1 MDGWLVNVMARIVQT
16 ADSLPTDF
24 TPWEHDQIYNGLD
37 CVITRECLDGM
48 LSQLDATTQ
57 QTYQFSKALQAPAL
71 EMRLRGVA
79 VDHVRKA
86 EVIDEFYE
94 KIEMLQ
100 RNLERIVLEGVGM
113 PHFNWRSN
121 ADLQNL
127 FYAKLGI
134 PIIRKQGRPTVD
146 RNALEKMEAYTV
158 ARPIISHMS
167 AMRELAK
174 KISVLKTE
182 IDPDGRMR
190 TSYNIAGTD
199 TGRFSSSFSEFGT
212 GGNLQNVEESLR
224 SIFIADTG
232 YKFAKC
238 DAKSGESFVVG
249 AIEWNRFDDPRY
261 LEACDSGD
269 PHTAVARICW
279 PSLPWTG
286 NLFKDKNIAEQPYYR
301 HYTYRFMCKKLGH
314 GSNYGGMSVTL
325 AAQTKLPVE
334 VVQAFQPKYFQAFP
348 AHQQWQQGVADQLAR
363 TGHLISLTGRK
374 RWFFGRRQDP
384 DTLRAAI
391 AFDPQGSLADI
402 VNTALLNIWHKHYV
416 IISMHDHDALTFMY
430 PEEQEDEIIPL
441 LMQDL
446 IVRIPLAKGRE
457 LAIPYDCK
465 TGWNKGDYD
474 ASTNPEGLK
483 DYAGTDARK
492 RPKEVSILD
501 RVVRKQYG

>member
-1 MDGWLVNVMARIVQT
+1 MARIIYT
-16 ADSLPTDF
+16 ERS
-24 TPWEHDQIYNGLD
+24 TPDDIPDQWSRDQVYNGLD
-37 CVITRECLDGM
+37 CCITREVLDATIH
-48 LSQLDATTQ
+48 QLDAHTER
-57 QTYQFSKALQAPAL
+57 TYQFSKALQGPAL

-94 KIEMLQ
+94 KIEYLQ

-121 ADLQNL
+121 TDLQEL
-127 FYAKLGI
+127 FYNKLGI
-134 PIIRKQGRPTVD
+134 PVIRKQGRPTVD

-158 ARPIISHMS
+158 AKPIIAHMS
-167 AMRELAK
+167 TMRELAK

-182 IDPDGRMR
+182 IDPDGRIR

-224 SIFIADTG
+224 SIFIADPG

-249 AIEWNRFDDPRY
+249 AIEWNRFEDPAY
-261 LEACDSGD
+261 LDACDSGD
-269 PHTAVARICW
+269 PHTAVARLCW
-279 PSLPWTG
+279 PDMPWTG
-286 NLFKDKNIAEQPYYR
+286 NIKLDKELCDDKTKPFYR
-301 HYTYRFMCKKLGH
+301 HHTHRQVTKKAGH
-314 GSNYGGMSVTL
+314 ASNYGGKPATI
-325 AAQTKLPVE
+325 AQQTGLPLE
-334 VVQAFQPKYFQAFP
+334 VVQAFQPKYFAAFP
-348 AHQQWQQGVADQLAR
+348 AHQRWQNGVADTLAR

-391 AFDPQGSLADI
+391 AYDPQGSLADI
-402 VNTALLNIWHKHYV
+402 VNTALLNIWRKHYV

-430 PEEQEDEIIPL
+430 PEEIEDEIIPRI
-441 LMQDL
+441 MEDL

-457 LAIPYDCK
+457 LAIPYDTK

-483 DYAGTDARK
+483 DYNGTDTRK
-492 RPKEVSILD
+492 RAKEVSILD
-501 RVVRKQYG
+501 RVVRRTYG